1 MTATVIEERTAQ
13 DLVPSGQLVTFTLDN
28 VEFGLDIAKVQEIV
42 HISNITQV
50 PGSPN
55 FVIGVLNL
63 RGQIIPVIDSRLRFH
78 LEPSEITARTR
89 IIVMDLAGQSTGLQ
103 VDAVSEVVKLDD
115 FSLRE
120 TPPLVA
126 GVRSD
131 YLAGMVLAG
140 NRLITLIELDKI
152 LDSEEFG
159 QKEAIMQNATS
170 GAALG
175 WSEHALREDKEEV
188 EDDLPF
194 VTFGLGKESFGLH
207 LECVEE
213 IVEPPPVTKIPDA
226 PDYVLGVICIRDK
239 VLPLLNLYHMFDVEV
254 SNKGKE
260 QEQETEQEKKE
271 QEKKEKEK
279 KEKEQGIDTMVILL
293 AINSANFGIVVDC
306 IQEIIHVRKGDVL
319 PTPQTLRESE
329 SARLEGVVMR
339 SDRMVSVLKVIEI
352 LSHED
357 QQKIVN
363 MSKELGIQKIA
374 DAEVGSTEEISIVA
388 FKLGNEVF
396 GLELQEVREIIMVGL
411 ITPIPRAPSFILG
424 VLNLRGEI
432 IPVIDLRMRFGLEHQ
447 DTTTLSRIIVTPI
460 GDVFT
465 GLIVDSVSEVKNID
479 KKLLGPPPSVTSI
492 GANAYIAQVA
502 RTNAGVIFLL
512 GLQQLLTDSENRQ
525 LSTFH
530 GKK

>member
-1 MTATVIEERTAQ
+1 MTSTVTEERTAR
-13 DLVPSGQLVTFTLDN
+13 DLVPSGQLVTFKLDD

-42 HISNITQV
+42 HRANITQV
-50 PGSPN
+50 PGSPS

-78 LEPSEITARTR
+78 LPPSDPTPRTR
-89 IIVMDLAGQSTGLQ
+89 IIVMDLGGQSTGLQ
-103 VDAVSEVVKLDD
+103 VDAVAEVVKLDD

-131 YLAGMVLAG
+131 YLAGMVQAG

-159 QKEAIMQNATS
+159 QKEAILQKAASS

-175 WSEHALREDKEEV
+175 WSEHALRDAKEEV

-194 VTFGLGKESFGLH
+194 VTFGLGKESFGLN

-213 IVEPPPVTKIPDA
+213 IVELPPVTKIPDA

-239 VLPLLNLYHMFDVEV
+239 VLPLLNLYHMFDVEI
-254 SNKGKE
+254 SNKEG
-260 QEQETEQEKKE
+260 QET
-271 QEKKEKEK
+271 
-279 KEKEQGIDTMVILL
+279 DTMVILL
-293 AINSANFGIVVDC
+293 SVNGARFGIVVDC
-306 IQEIIHVRKGDVL
+306 IQEIINTKDKDVL
-319 PTPQTLRESE
+319 PVPQTLKESE
-329 SARLEGVVMR
+329 IARLDGVVMR
-339 SDRMVSVLKVIEI
+339 SDRMVSILKVIEI

-357 QQKIVN
+357 QQKITN
-363 MSKELGIQKIA
+363 MAQDLGIQGIA
-374 DAEVGSTEEISIVA
+374 DAEVGSTEEISIIA
-388 FKLGNEVF
+388 FKLGDEIY

-411 ITPIPRAPSFILG
+411 ITPIPRAPSFIQG

-432 IPVIDLRMRFGLEHQ
+432 IPVIDLRTRFGLEHQ
-447 DTTTLSRIIVTPI
+447 ETTALSRIIVTPI

-465 GLIVDSVSEVKNID
+465 GLIVDSVAEVKNID
-479 KKLLGPPPSVTSI
+479 KKLLEPPPTVTSI

-502 RTNAGVIFLL
+502 RTSAGVIFLL
-512 GLQQLLTDSENRQ
+512 GLQRLLTDSENRQ
-525 LSTFH
+525 LSSFQS
-530 GKK
+530 KK

>member
-1 MTATVIEERTAQ
+1 MTATVTEERTAR
-13 DLVPSGQLVTFTLDN
+13 DVIPSGQLVTFTLDD
-28 VEFGLDIAKVQEIV
+28 VEFGLDIAKVQEITPR
-42 HISNITQV
+42 SNITQV

-78 LEPSEITARTR
+78 LTPSEATSRTR
-89 IIVMDLAGQSTGLQ
+89 IIVIDLAGQSTGLQ

-131 YLAGMVLAG
+131 YLAGMVQAG
-140 NRLITLIELDKI
+140 NRLITLIDLDKI

-159 QKEAIMQNATS
+159 QKEAILQKAAS
-170 GAALG
+170 GASLG
-175 WSEHALREDKEEV
+175 WSEHSLRDDKEEEV

-194 VTFGLGKESFGLH
+194 VTFGLGKESFGLN

-213 IVEPPPVTKIPDA
+213 IVELPPVTKIPDA

-239 VLPLLNLYHMFDVEV
+239 VLPLLDLYNMFDVEV
-254 SNKGKE
+254 SNK
-260 QEQETEQEKKE
+260 
-271 QEKKEKEK
+271 
-279 KEKEQGIDTMVILL
+279 EQGTDTMVILL
-293 AINSANFGIVVDC
+293 AIERARFGIVVDC
-306 IQEIIHVRKGDVL
+306 IQEIIHVRKNDVL
-319 PTPQTLRESE
+319 PVPQTLGESE
-329 SARLEGVVMR
+329 IARLDGVVMR
-339 SDRMVSVLKVIEI
+339 SDRMVSILKVLEI
-352 LSHED
+352 LSLED
-357 QQKIVN
+357 QNKIAN
-363 MSKELGIQKIA
+363 MAQNLGIQEIVDADIA
-374 DAEVGSTEEISIVA
+374 STEDISIVA
-388 FKLGNEVF
+388 FKLGKEVY

-411 ITPIPRAPSFILG
+411 ITPIPRAPSFIQG

-447 DTTTLSRIIVTPI
+447 DTTVLSRIIVTPI
-460 GDVFT
+460 NDVFT
-465 GLIVDSVSEVKNID
+465 GLIVDSVAEVKNID
-479 KKLLGPPPSVTSI
+479 KKLLEPPPSVTSI
-492 GANAYIAQVA
+492 GANAYIVQVA
-502 RTNAGVIFLL
+502 RTSTGVIFLL